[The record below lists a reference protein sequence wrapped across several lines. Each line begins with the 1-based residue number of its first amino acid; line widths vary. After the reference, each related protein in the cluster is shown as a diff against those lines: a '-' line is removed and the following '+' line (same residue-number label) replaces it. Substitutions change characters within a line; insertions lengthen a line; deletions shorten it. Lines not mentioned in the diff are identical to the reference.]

1 MLQLGGRLPLMH
13 LGALHHI
20 MLTLVEG
27 GEDNPLAS
35 LTSAHSLQT
44 LLVKHKQVRPGC
56 IAL

>member
-13 LGALHHI
+13 LGALQHI

-27 GEDNPLAS
+27 EEDNPLAP
-35 LTSAHSLQT
+35 LASAHSLQT
-44 LLVKHKQVRPGC
+44 LLVKHKQVRPGY